1 MIIYPFQS
9 ENFVIYSPCEKDNAR
24 AITATDHGFA
34 GATGAGLHAARCT
47 IAEGKVSSISQT
59 RTLEEMAEFWD
70 THSLADFDDQTYEVA
85 MTFDPSARRSVVGI
99 ETELMA
105 EIRRIAKERQVST
118 QTLVNV
124 WLRQRVDQMT
134 SQPAAAH

>member
-1 MIIYPFQS
+1 MA
-9 ENFVIYSPCEKDNAR
+9 ENR
-24 AITATDHGFA
+24 
-34 GATGAGLHAARCT
+34 
-47 IAEGKVSSISQT
+47 VSSISKA

-70 THSLADFDDQTYEVA
+70 THSLADFDDQTHEVE

-134 SQPAAAH
+134 SQPAAAR

>member
-1 MIIYPFQS
+1 MA
-9 ENFVIYSPCEKDNAR
+9 ENR
-24 AITATDHGFA
+24 
-34 GATGAGLHAARCT
+34 
-47 IAEGKVSSISQT
+47 VSSISQA
-59 RTLEEMAEFWD
+59 RTLEEMADFWD
-70 THSLADFDDQTYEVA
+70 THSLADFDDQTHEVE